1 MCLGVQVSYIAAL
14 IKQPIIAKKLEVL
27 GRNPFDR
34 SKKLDEN
41 VCCFQPMLR
50 LSGLEQC
57 SALDKEEEE
66 VKDPSTG
73 ETADYQTALASPTEV
88 PGGFLTLRQVA
99 LL

>member
-1 MCLGVQVSYIAAL
+1 M
-14 IKQPIIAKKLEVL
+14 L

-41 VCCFQPMLR
+41 VGCFQSMLR

-88 PGGFLTLRQVA
+88 PEGFLTPRQVA